1 MVQTRKKRSTIST
14 IEMNTSQ
21 TPAPIDKKEYITA
34 IGALLVLE
42 HGKKN
47 NYLPEEIQEAHK
59 KK

>member
-1 MVQTRKKRSTIST
+1 
-14 IEMNTSQ
+14 MNTSQ